1 MLWIVHNT
9 NEIMIILRAMCVLP
23 YSPHSVCIRTMV
35 VLCPSLS
42 SEFLAPNTNID
53 IYPTF
58 IFPCNISTN
67 VRLSL
72 STWWIE
78 PRYCLII
85 HNAKHMTI
93 PSSNVLLPP
102 TWRIEVRI
110 CILFL
115 QSVNIT
121 NLQELCQVIVYL
133 LQN

>member
-1 MLWIVHNT
+1 MLWIVHNI
-9 NEIMIILRAMCVLP
+9 NEIMIILRAICVLP
-23 YSPHSVCIRTMV
+23 YSPQLVCIRTMV
-35 VLCPSLS
+35 ALCPSLFS
-42 SEFLAPNTNID
+42 KFLAPKHQ
-53 IYPTF
+53 Y
-58 IFPCNISTN
+58 CRYISTN

-121 NLQELCQVIVYL
+121 KLQELWQVIVYL